1 MDREPTKS
9 LNATFV
15 GMLPATR
22 LPPDAAT
29 LKRIYELH
37 TIVERPLTLC
47 EILLC
52 LTPEGTA

>member
-1 MDREPTKS
+1 MNKEPNE
-9 LNATFV
+9 LDATLV
-15 GMLPATR
+15 GIVPALR
-22 LPPDAAT
+22 LPPDAAA
-29 LKRIYELH
+29 LKRIYALH